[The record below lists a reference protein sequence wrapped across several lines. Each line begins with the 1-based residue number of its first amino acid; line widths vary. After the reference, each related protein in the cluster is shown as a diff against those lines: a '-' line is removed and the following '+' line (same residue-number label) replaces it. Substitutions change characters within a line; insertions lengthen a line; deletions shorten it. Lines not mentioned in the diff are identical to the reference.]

1 MKAIGTAIAAVLFCC
16 AAAMAA
22 EPVHAPAPAAPG
34 TALVA
39 AGTVPPAAVPD
50 AGCGSS
56 CATCASCGHGCGGGR
71 LWAWLT
77 YRPLHR
83 MRCGECTSCCE
94 GRWVPLYLY
103 FLGQCK
109 EHPCT
114 ACGACGNCGCST
126 CGGWSGHGPFGS
138 PTGLG
143 VLGE

>member
-1 MKAIGTAIAAVLFCC
+1 MKAIGTAVAAAVLFCC
-16 AAAMAA
+16 AAAAPAA
-22 EPVHAPAPAAPG
+22 EPVHTPAPAAP
-34 TALVA
+34 A
-39 AGTVPPAAVPD
+39 AAPAATVPD

-114 ACGACGNCGCST
+114 ACGTCGTYGCSNCGC
-126 CGGWSGHGPFGS
+126 WSGRPLFGS

-143 VLGE
+143 LFGD